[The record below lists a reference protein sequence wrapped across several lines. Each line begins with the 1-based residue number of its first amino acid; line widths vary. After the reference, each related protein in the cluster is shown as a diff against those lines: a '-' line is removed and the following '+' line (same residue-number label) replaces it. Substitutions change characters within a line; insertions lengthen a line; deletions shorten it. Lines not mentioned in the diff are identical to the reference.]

1 MIPFGLTSR
10 SALAVQAVLT
20 VAVSLAVLSL
30 VGAPVLVVQT
40 AAYGIGGLAALGLA
54 ATSGAPGPRVSVA
67 VMCFVF
73 ALVLV
78 SLAGPGIEGVR
89 RWVAAGPVLLQPAP
103 LVLPLIAWVLAVR
116 PAGWAVAG
124 LAAGIAL
131 LFAAQPDPAASAAL
145 TAVIAAV
152 VFTRRKA
159 TPAEI
164 GALILSVAAFAWA
177 VTRPDPLA
185 PVDHVERI
193 VLAAWSAEPA
203 AGIAAAVV
211 LALVPAPFL
220 IRAMRRNTGGGPAL
234 VHALAALWTVLVLAS
249 LTQRFP
255 APAVGYGAS
264 FVIGWLVSLGLLA
277 RKRAAVEV
285 RTWAIS
291 PFGARD

>member
-20 VAVSLAVLSL
+20 VAISLAVLSL
-30 VGAPVLVVQT
+30 VGAQVLVVQT

-54 ATSGAPGPRVSVA
+54 ATSGAPGPRVSVG

-73 ALVLV
+73 VLVLV

-89 RWVAAGPVLLQPAP
+89 RWVALGPVLLQPAP

-116 PAGWAVAG
+116 PAGWPVAG
-124 LAAGIAL
+124 LATGVAL

-145 TAVIAAV
+145 AAVIAAV

-164 GALILSVAAFAWA
+164 GALVLSVAAFAWA

-220 IRAMRRNTGGGPAL
+220 IRAMRRNTGVGPAL

-291 PFGARD
+291 PGGGRD